1 MASNNPFDEEG
12 SPDTTP
18 PASRP
23 TRPTNTTDMVSSK
36 SLEDIADILLKEKLI
51 LTALE
56 LNTELLEHGREVS
69 KLRDYFSNPGN
80 FEHVMPQ
87 VALAIKSDISKFHS
101 SATRSPTPFNC
112 QYVSPFN
119 SAYP

>member
-1 MASNNPFDEEG
+1 MAANNPTNPFDEDDI

-18 PASRP
+18 PAHRSSKP
-23 TRPTNTTDMVSSK
+23 SIPLASK

-56 LNTELLEHGREVS
+56 LNTELLESGKEIS

-87 VALAIKSDISKFHS
+87 VALTIKSDISEYIPQSYAYKRLH
-101 SATRSPTPFNC
+101 SPTPVN
-112 QYVSPFN
+112 QYALS
-119 SAYP
+119 